1 MRSLATLVMAL
12 MLMTIACCGRTESR
26 VPSSTLNS
34 VLTTFYPTE
43 YFASRIS
50 GGLVPVECP
59 LPEGQDPA
67 SWEPDAAPLE
77 RFQNAGLVILNGAS
91 FEQWTRLASLP
102 FSRTCD
108 SAAGFAADFISFESV
123 KHRHGSEGEHS
134 HEGTD
139 GHTWLDP
146 VNGRLQADAIL
157 LAMSRRW
164 PEHEKAFRDNA
175 ERLFADLA
183 KLDDRLKAI
192 SQAGPLRV
200 VASHPAYNYIGR
212 RYGWELRNID
222 LPPDGPF
229 SDGTRETLSS
239 REAVGTVLLFESD
252 PSAAVVAAL
261 KDARIVHT
269 TFSPCESLDAASR
282 TAGMSYLTVMNDNID
297 RLAAALRATGSETT
311 IPTENR

>member
-1 MRSLATLVMAL
+1 MRPLATLFIAL
-12 MLMTIACCGRTESR
+12 ALLTIACCGRTESHATR
-26 VPSSTLNS
+26 SALNA
-34 VLTTFYPTE
+34 VMTTFYPTE

-59 LPEGQDPA
+59 LPEGADPA
-67 SWEPDAAPLE
+67 SWEPDAAALE

-91 FEQWTRLASLP
+91 FEQWTKLASLP

-108 SAAGFAADFISFESV
+108 STAGFATDFITFDSV

-146 VNGRLQADAIL
+146 ANSRLQAEAIL

-175 ERLFADLA
+175 DRLFTELGRLDE
-183 KLDDRLKAI
+183 KLK
-192 SQAGPLRV
+192 STTQAERIRV
-200 VASHPAYNYIGR
+200 IASHPAYNYIGR
-212 RYGWELRNID
+212 RYDWELRNVD
-222 LPPDGPF
+222 LPPDGPL
-229 SDGTRETLSS
+229 SDDIRELLTSHD
-239 REAVGTVLLFESD
+239 AVGAVLLFESD
-252 PSAAVVAAL
+252 PSAAVAAAL
-261 KDARIVHT
+261 REARVVYT

-282 TAGMSYLTVMNDNID
+282 AAGVSYLTVMNDNID
-297 RLAAALRATGSETT
+297 RLAAALQSVQRATATAPET
-311 IPTENR
+311 P